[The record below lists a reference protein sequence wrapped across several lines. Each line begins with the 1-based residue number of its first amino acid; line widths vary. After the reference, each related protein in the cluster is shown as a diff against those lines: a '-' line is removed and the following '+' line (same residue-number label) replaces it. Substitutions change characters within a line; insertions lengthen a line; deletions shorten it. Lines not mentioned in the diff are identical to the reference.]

1 MSTTDNKPLKSSL
14 ELAMERFK
22 KTDEAAGVEVVHL
35 TDAQKAAIAEARNFC
50 EAKQA
55 EQQVL
60 HESRM
65 RKSVDLAERE
75 VMDQEYRRH
84 RERLASERDSKI
96 EKIRRATP

>member
-1 MSTTDNKPLKSSL
+1 MADQKPLKSSL
-14 ELAMERFK
+14 ELAMERFRK
-22 KTDEAAGVEVVHL
+22 SDEAAGVETTPL

-75 VMDQEYRRH
+75 AMDQEYRRH
-84 RERLASERDSKI
+84 RERLASERDAKI
-96 EKIRRATP
+96 EKIRRASG